1 MAVGVAVGVGEAV
14 GVGVDVGA
22 AVGVG
27 VGTGVGVG
35 VGAAVAVGVGVGTA
49 VGVGDGVGR
58 ADPRQD
64 TSRDTAT
71 AATATAI
78 VAERKR
84 GAVKMRRYL
93 PPDLDGM
100 ESSRGLPCAP
110 AQGVY
115 IEE

>member
-1 MAVGVAVGVGEAV
+1 MGVGAAV
-14 GVGVDVGA
+14 

-27 VGTGVGVG
+27 VGTAVGVG
-35 VGAAVAVGVGVGTA
+35 VGAAVAVGVGVGAA

-71 AATATAI
+71 AAQAMAI

-84 GAVKMRRYL
+84 SAVKMRRN
-93 PPDLDGM
+93 
-100 ESSRGLPCAP
+100 SRLT
-110 AQGVY
+110 
-115 IEE
+115 

>member
-14 GVGVDVGA
+14 GVGVGVGA

-27 VGTGVGVG
+27 VGAAVGVG

-49 VGVGDGVGR
+49 VGVGDGVGS

-71 AATATAI
+71 AANAMAI

-84 GAVKMRRYL
+84 SAVKMRR
-93 PPDLDGM
+93 
-100 ESSRGLPCAP
+100 STP
-110 AQGVY
+110 ALS
-115 IEE
+115 